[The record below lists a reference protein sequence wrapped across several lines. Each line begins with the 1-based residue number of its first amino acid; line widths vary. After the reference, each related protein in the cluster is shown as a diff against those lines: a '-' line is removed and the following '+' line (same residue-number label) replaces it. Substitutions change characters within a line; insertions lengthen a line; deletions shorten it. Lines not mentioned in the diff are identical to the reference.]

1 MKQVLETKTNYYEN
15 ESMFHGFIP
24 YIMGTRL
31 DVLLIQPDLA
41 HLNQL
46 WLDITNELER
56 LDKMLNRFDPESEV
70 AQLNARMPQ
79 TPLQV
84 SEEFHGILR
93 LCQHYYEKTFHLF
106 DITLNDF
113 SLVTLYNDRKVSFS
127 TSRLTLDFGGFA
139 KGYAL
144 KRIKEIL
151 LQGDIQHAFV
161 DFGNS
166 SILGIG
172 HHPYGDCWKVIFQNP
187 YDQRTLNEF
196 NLKDTTLSTS
206 GNTLQHTRHIIN
218 PLNRTYN
225 EERKAST
232 ILSSDPLDAEVL
244 STVWMI
250 ADEEQRER
258 ITENFK
264 NIQGTIYT
272 L

>member
-1 MKQVLETKTNYYEN
+1 
-15 ESMFHGFIP
+15 MFHGFIP
-24 YIMGTRL
+24 HVMGTRFDIL
-31 DVLLIQPDLA
+31 FIHPDLDQ
-41 HLNQL
+41 LNEL

-56 LDKMLNRFDPESEV
+56 LDKMLNRFDSESEV
-70 AQLNARMPQ
+70 SQLNNS
-79 TPLQV
+79 PLQ
-84 SEEFHGILR
+84 SFLPISREMDNILR

-113 SLVTLYNDRKVSFS
+113 SLVTLHNDREVSFS
-127 TSRLTLDFGGFA
+127 TSGLTLDFGGFA

-144 KRIKEIL
+144 KRIREIL

-172 HHPYGDCWKVIFQNP
+172 HHPYGDCWKVSFQNP

-250 ADEEQRER
+250 ADEGQRER

-264 NIQGTIYT
+264 DIQGTIYT

>member
-41 HLNQL
+41 RLNQL
-46 WLDITNELER
+46 WLNITNELER
-56 LDKMLNRFDPESEV
+56 LNKMLNRFDPTSEV
-70 AQLNARMPQ
+70 AQLNALMPR
-79 TPLQV
+79 TPLQI
-84 SEEFHGILR
+84 SEELYEILR

-113 SLVTLYNDRKVSFS
+113 SLVTLHNDRKVSFS
-127 TSRLTLDFGGFA
+127 TSGLTLDFGGFA

-144 KRIKEIL
+144 KRIRETL

-172 HHPYGDCWKVIFQNP
+172 HHPYGDCWKVSFQNP

-196 NLKDTTLSTS
+196 NLKNTTLSTS
-206 GNTLQHTRHIIN
+206 GNTFQHTKHIMN
-218 PLNRTYN
+218 PLNGIYN

-232 ILSSDPLDAEVL
+232 IVSADPLDAEIL

-250 ADEEQRER
+250 ADEEQQKQ
-258 ITENFK
+258 IMKNFK
-264 NIQGTIYT
+264 NTQGTIYT

>member
-24 YIMGTRL
+24 YIMGTRF
-31 DVLLIQPDLA
+31 DMLLIQSNLA

-46 WLDITNELER
+46 WLDIVNELER
-56 LDKMLNRFDPESEV
+56 LNKILNRFDPASEV
-70 AQLNARMPQ
+70 AQLNARVPQ

-84 SEEFHGILR
+84 SEELYTILQ
-93 LCQHYYEKTFHLF
+93 LCRHYYEKTFYLF
-106 DITLNDF
+106 DITLKDF
-113 SLVTLYNDRKVSFS
+113 SRIEFQNDGKVSFS
-127 TSRLTLDFGGFA
+127 TSSLTLDFGGFA

-151 LQGDIQHAFV
+151 LQGGIQHAFV

-172 HHPYGDCWKVIFQNP
+172 HHPYGNCWKVSFQNP
-187 YDQRTLNEF
+187 YDQQTLNEF

-206 GNTLQHTRHIIN
+206 GNTSQYTKHIIN
-218 PLNRTYN
+218 PLNGTYN

-232 ILSSDPLDAEVL
+232 ILSADPLDAEVL

-250 ADEEQRER
+250 ADEGQRER
-258 ITENFK
+258 IRENFK
-264 NIQGTIYT
+264 NIEGTIYT